1 MPRLVA
7 DREVFHTASD
17 LAQVMAAAAV
27 REAEG
32 QHMLHL
38 ERGEPDFDTPP
49 HIVEALAAAARAG
62 ETHYANPGGALPLR
76 VALAEKLSL
85 ENGICCHPEDVV
97 ITAGATHALSMV
109 FQALL
114 SPGDEVLLLSP
125 YWMMLPRMLG
135 LVEGA
140 RWRAVPAY
148 LDLMEDTLT
157 PAGLATRLRASL
169 RPETRG
175 LYLNTPNNPTGA
187 VLTSE
192 QLEAV
197 AEVARAHDLWVV
209 SDEAYEH
216 ILFDDA
222 THVSLA
228 SLPGMSA
235 RTVTVFT
242 FSKSYA
248 MTGWRLGYVVSP
260 PALRPVLGPTLCAL
274 TTYGV
279 FPAVQI
285 AGLAALRGPQGA
297 VDTMRRAYQARCDTL
312 FAGLDGQHAV
322 RASRPAGTFYVFA
335 DVSAALERRTVWDLV
350 REWLELG
357 IAVLPGT
364 AFGPHPERV
373 RLSLATRK
381 EDVAEAA
388 RRLREHYSG
397 SGARSGSRQDAGGAA
412 ASRRP

>member
-7 DREVFHTASD
+7 DREVFRVASD

-27 REAEG
+27 READG
-32 QHMLHL
+32 QHILHL

-49 HIVEALAAAARAG
+49 HIVEALAVAARAG
-62 ETHYANPGGALPLR
+62 ETHYANPGGVLPLR

-85 ENGICCHPEDVV
+85 ENGISCHPEDVV
-97 ITAGATHALSMV
+97 VTAGATHALSMV

-114 SPGDEVLLLSP
+114 SPGDEILLLSP

-148 LDLMEDTLT
+148 LDLMDDTLA
-157 PAGLATRLRASL
+157 PEGLATRLRTSL

-175 LYLNTPNNPTGA
+175 IYLNTPNNPSGA
-187 VLTSE
+187 VLTTE
-192 QLEAV
+192 QLEAI
-197 AEVARAHDLWVV
+197 AEVAREHDLWVV
-209 SDEAYEH
+209 SDEAYEN
-216 ILFDDA
+216 ILFDQA
-222 THVSLA
+222 THVSIA
-228 SLPGMSA
+228 TLPGMSA
-235 RTVTVFT
+235 RTVTVFS
-242 FSKSYA
+242 FSKTYA

-285 AGLAALRGPQGA
+285 AGLAALRGSHAA
-297 VDTMRRAYQARCDTL
+297 VETMRRAYQARRDAL
-312 FAGLDGQHAV
+312 FAGLEGQHAI
-322 RASRPAGTFYVFA
+322 RALKPAGTFYVFA
-335 DVSAALERRTVWDLV
+335 DVSAALERRTTWDLV

-357 IAVLPGT
+357 VAVLPGT
-364 AFGPHPERV
+364 AFGPFPEHV
-373 RLSLATRK
+373 RFSLATRK
-381 EDVAEAA
+381 EDVVEAV
-388 RRLREHYSG
+388 RRLREHYAG
-397 SGARSGSRQDAGGAA
+397 PGAKK
-412 ASRRP
+412 

>member
-7 DREVFHTASD
+7 DREVFRTASV

-27 REAEG
+27 READG
-32 QHMLHL
+32 QHILHL

-49 HIVEALAAAARAG
+49 HIVEALAVAVRAG

-85 ENGICCHPEDVV
+85 ENGISCHPEDVV
-97 ITAGATHALSMV
+97 ITAGATHALSLV

-114 SPGDEVLLLSP
+114 SPGDEILLLSP

-148 LDLMEDTLT
+148 LDLMDDTLA

-175 LYLNTPNNPTGA
+175 IYLNTPNNPTGA
-187 VLTSE
+187 VLTLE

-197 AEVARAHDLWVV
+197 AEVAREHDLWVV
-209 SDEAYEH
+209 SDESYEN
-216 ILFDDA
+216 ILFDKA
-222 THVSLA
+222 THVSIA
-228 SLPGMSA
+228 TLPGMSA
-235 RTVTVFT
+235 RTVTVFS
-242 FSKSYA
+242 FSKTYA
-248 MTGWRLGYVVSP
+248 MTGWRLGYAVSP

-285 AGLAALRGPQGA
+285 AGLAALRGPHTA
-297 VDTMRRAYQARCDTL
+297 VETMRRAYQARRDAL
-312 FAGLDGQHAV
+312 FAGLEGQHAI
-322 RASRPAGTFYVFA
+322 RAPRPAGTFYVFA
-335 DVSAALERRTVWDLV
+335 DVSAALERRTTWDLV

-357 IAVLPGT
+357 VAVLPGT
-364 AFGPHPERV
+364 AFGPYPEYV

-381 EDVAEAA
+381 EDVVEAA
-388 RRLREHYSG
+388 RRLREHYAG
-397 SGARSGSRQDAGGAA
+397 SQARSGQK
-412 ASRRP
+412 

>member
-7 DREVFHTASD
+7 DREVFRTPSD
-17 LAQVMAAAAV
+17 LARVMAAAAV
-27 REAEG
+27 READG
-32 QHMLHL
+32 QHILHL

-62 ETHYANPGGALPLR
+62 ETHYPNPGGTLPLR
-76 VALAEKLSL
+76 VALADKLSL
-85 ENGICCHPEDVV
+85 ENGINCHPEDVV

-114 SPGDEVLLLSP
+114 SPGDEILLLSP

-148 LDLMEDTLT
+148 LDLMEGTLT

-187 VLTSE
+187 VLTHE
-192 QLEAV
+192 QLEAI
-197 AEVARAHDLWVV
+197 AEVAREHDLWVV

-216 ILFDDA
+216 ILFDGA
-222 THVSLA
+222 THVSIA
-228 SLPGMSA
+228 ALPGMAA
-235 RTVTVFT
+235 RTVTVFS
-242 FSKSYA
+242 FSKTYA
-248 MTGWRLGYVVSP
+248 MTGWRLGYAVSP

-285 AGLAALRGPQGA
+285 AGLAALRGPYGA
-297 VDTMRRAYQARCDTL
+297 VDTMRRAYQARRDAL
-312 FAGLDGQHAV
+312 FAGLEGQHAI
-322 RASRPAGTFYVFA
+322 RAPRPAGAFYVFA
-335 DVSAALERRTVWDLV
+335 DVSPALERRTVWDLV

-357 IAVLPGT
+357 VAVLPGT
-364 AFGPHPERV
+364 AFGPYPEHV
-373 RLSLATRK
+373 RFSLATRK
-381 EDVAEAA
+381 EDVVEAT
-388 RRLREHYSG
+388 RRLREHYAG
-397 SGARSGSRQDAGGAA
+397 PRVQGGSR
-412 ASRRP
+412 

>member
-17 LAQVMAAAAV
+17 LAQVLAATVV

-32 QHMLHL
+32 QHILHL
-38 ERGEPDFDTPP
+38 ERGDPDFDTPP
-49 HIVEALAAAARAG
+49 HIVEALTGAVRAG
-62 ETHYANPGGALPLR
+62 ETHYPNPGGALPLR

-85 ENGICCHPEDVV
+85 ENGISCHPEDVV
-97 ITAGATHALSMV
+97 ITAGATHALSLV

-148 LDLMEDTLT
+148 LDLMDDSLAPE
-157 PAGLATRLRASL
+157 GLATRLRTSL

-175 LYLNTPNNPTGA
+175 IYLNTPNDPTGA
-187 VLTSE
+187 VLTFE

-197 AEVARAHDLWVV
+197 AEVAREHDLWVV
-209 SDEAYEH
+209 SDESYEN
-216 ILFDDA
+216 ILFDKS
-222 THVSLA
+222 THVSIA
-228 SLPGMSA
+228 TLPGMSA
-235 RTVTVFT
+235 RTMTVFS
-242 FSKSYA
+242 FSKTYA
-248 MTGWRLGYVVSP
+248 MAGWRLGYVVSP
-260 PALRPVLGPTLCAL
+260 PALRPVLGPVLCAL

-279 FPAVQI
+279 FPAVQL
-285 AGLAALRGPQGA
+285 AGLAALRGSHVA
-297 VDTMRRAYQARCDTL
+297 VDTMRRAYQARRDVL
-312 FAGLDGQHAV
+312 FTGLEGQHAI
-322 RASRPAGTFYVFA
+322 RARKPAGAFYVFA
-335 DVSAALERRTVWDLV
+335 DVSAALERRTTWDLV

-357 IAVLPGT
+357 VAVLPGT
-364 AFGPHPERV
+364 AFGQYPEHV

-381 EDVAEAA
+381 EDVVEAV
-388 RRLREHYSG
+388 RRLREHYAG
-397 SGARSGSRQDAGGAA
+397 SGAKSGGR
-412 ASRRP
+412 

>member
-1 MPRLVA
+1 MPRLIA
-7 DREVFHTASD
+7 DREVFRTASV
-17 LAQVMAAAAV
+17 LAQVMAAAAM
-27 REAEG
+27 READG
-32 QHMLHL
+32 QHILHL

-85 ENGICCHPEDVV
+85 ENGISCHPEDVV
-97 ITAGATHALSMV
+97 ITAGATHALSLV

-114 SPGDEVLLLSP
+114 SPGDEILLLSP

-148 LDLMEDTLT
+148 LDLMDDTLA

-175 LYLNTPNNPTGA
+175 IYLNTPNNPTGA

-197 AEVARAHDLWVV
+197 AEVAREHDLWVV
-209 SDEAYEH
+209 SDESYENL
-216 ILFDDA
+216 LFDQA
-222 THVSLA
+222 THVSIA
-228 SLPGMSA
+228 TLPGMSA
-235 RTVTVFT
+235 RTVTVFS
-242 FSKSYA
+242 FSKTYA
-248 MTGWRLGYVVSP
+248 MTGWRLGYAVSP

-285 AGLAALRGPQGA
+285 AGLAALRGPHAA
-297 VDTMRRAYQARCDTL
+297 VETMRRAYQARRDAL
-312 FAGLDGQHAV
+312 FAGLEGQHAI
-322 RASRPAGTFYVFA
+322 RAPKPAGTFYVFA
-335 DVSAALERRTVWDLV
+335 DVSAALERRTTWDLV

-357 IAVLPGT
+357 VAVLPGT
-364 AFGPHPERV
+364 AFGPYPEYV

-381 EDVAEAA
+381 EDVVEAA
-388 RRLREHYSG
+388 RRLREHYAG
-397 SGARSGSRQDAGGAA
+397 SQARSGQK
-412 ASRRP
+412 